1 MDQPPLTQTSLAPL
15 LLPRLSEE
23 WNAWVDKVDEIVN
36 RQGGM
41 FGVETVRTWE
51 NALDTFADA
60 KDFAG
65 ADVMKSIRDKWVVK
79 VGWLV
84 NRVLHASMDV

>member
-1 MDQPPLTQTSLAPL
+1 MRVLEKAKEEDVVVR
-15 LLPRLSEE
+15 PRNEVEFEVGLGDE

-41 FGVETVRTWE
+41 FGMETVRTWE

-60 KDFAG
+60 KDFEG
-65 ADVMKSIRDKWVVK
+65 ATLMKGVRDKW
-79 VGWLV
+79 
-84 NRVLHASMDV
+84 